1 MISASAKVSPL
12 EKLKDAKKAL
22 ITILEVFNA
31 KYAGELKK
39 DNEKEIKFIYSKFS
53 QIAECIKQDR
63 KVLLRD
69 MLSLVQTNLMKL
81 LIEMK
86 EKDKIY

>member
-53 QIAECIKQDR
+53 
-63 KVLLRD
+63 
-69 MLSLVQTNLMKL
+69 
-81 LIEMK
+81 
-86 EKDKIY
+86 